1 MAKDKKKNAAAQDA
15 PVRTKKKSALSE
27 FWRMFKKRKI
37 SVVGLVVVFIL
48 IFCAVLAEFVAP
60 YDYAEQDLR
69 QRFTYPCWEHPL
81 GTDNFGRDLLSRII
95 FGGRVSLLVAL
106 VSICTAVL
114 VGGSFGATAGYFGG
128 LYESIIMRCMDA
140 IMAVPALLYAVAI
153 SASLGT
159 GIVSSTIA
167 IAFGFVP
174 TFTRVAR
181 AAVLTVREQ
190 EYIEAA
196 KAIGAS
202 SGRIIVHHIIPNAM
216 APCIVQATVSLV
228 NSILTISTLS
238 FIGLGVQPP
247 TPEWGSILA
256 NGREYIREFWPLA
269 TFPGVAIMICLI
281 SFNMVGDGVRDA
293 LDPRLKQ

>member
-1 MAKDKKKNAAAQDA
+1 MANSNAAAA
-15 PVRTKKKSALSE
+15 PVKAKKKSALSE

-37 SVVGLVVVFIL
+37 SVVGLCVVGVL
-48 IFCAVLAEFVAP
+48 IFCACFAELVAP
-60 YDYAEQDLR
+60 YDYAAQDLTK
-69 QRFTYPCWEHPL
+69 RFTYPCSEHLL

-95 FGGRVSLLVAL
+95 FGTRVSLLVAL
-106 VSICTAVL
+106 ASIVTATL
-114 VGGSFGATAGYFGG
+114 VGGGFGATAGYFGG
-128 LYESIIMRCMDA
+128 LYESIVMRVMDA
-140 IMAVPALLYAVAI
+140 IMAIPALLYAVAI

-159 GIVSSTIA
+159 GIYSTTIA
-167 IAFGFVP
+167 IAFGSVP
-174 TFTRVAR
+174 SFTRVAR
-181 AAVLTVREQ
+181 GAVLTVREQ

-202 SGRIIVHHIIPNAM
+202 SGRIITKHIIPNAL
-216 APCIVQATVSLV
+216 APCIVHATVSLV